1 MMVSY
6 EDFFGGGKK
15 KETKM
20 KLKDVTE
27 DEEAGLG
34 NQVLYLVHLFS
45 SIVLHFSFV
54 KLYMRSN

>member
-6 EDFFGGGKK
+6 EDFFGGK

-27 DEEAGLG
+27 DEEAGSG
-34 NQVLYLVHLFS
+34 NQVLYQLYLFL
-45 SIVLHFSFV
+45 SIVICDDFISHL
-54 KLYMRSN
+54 